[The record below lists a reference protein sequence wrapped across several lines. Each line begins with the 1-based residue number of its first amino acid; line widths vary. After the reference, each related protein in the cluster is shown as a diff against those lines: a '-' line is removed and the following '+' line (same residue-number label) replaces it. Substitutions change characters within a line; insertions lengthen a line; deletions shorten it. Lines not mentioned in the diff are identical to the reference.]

1 MGNIGSSRGGRR
13 RRRSHPQPE
22 ITANAN
28 GFVYVYTAAAVH
40 PSQNPNSSMVLGS
53 NSQPSSGA
61 GVNPPP
67 VTANSVHGPDSAP
80 SESYVEHQKAETI
93 RNHVNIKKETLR
105 IEPDE
110 DNPGNFLVAFSFDAT
125 APGSITV
132 MFFAKE
138 TIDGK
143 LIAVKEI
150 MLKQVSMPFQQG
162 LCQKFKQTSGTG
174 IGFSLLEDTELKK
187 EGDMEVY
194 PLVLKAETDG
204 NPLHDCQVTLASFEK
219 REKGEYEVQ
228 VMKQILWVKGQKYEL
243 QEIYGIGNTG
253 DGDIDGNESGRECV
267 ICLSEPRD
275 ITVLPCRHMCMCSG
289 CAKLLRS
296 HTDSCPIC
304 RHPVERLME
313 IRMSDGPGDP

>member
-1 MGNIGSSRGGRR
+1 MGSAGSSRGGRR
-13 RRRSHPQPE
+13 RQRSLPQPE
-22 ITANAN
+22 VSSNADN
-28 GFVYVYTAAAVH
+28 FLFVHSDAAV
-40 PSQNPNSSMVLGS
+40 NPAPLPTNSVDGPYSS
-53 NSQPSSGA
+53 PSS
-61 GVNPPP
+61 
-67 VTANSVHGPDSAP
+67 
-80 SESYVEHQKAETI
+80 SYVEHQKAVTI
-93 RNHVNIKKETLR
+93 RNDVNIKKETLR

-138 TIDGK
+138 TTDGR
-143 LIAVKEI
+143 LIAVKNI

-162 LCQKFKQTSGTG
+162 LSQKFKQPSGTG
-174 IGFSLLEDTELKK
+174 IDFSVLEDTELEK

-204 NPLHDCQVTLASFEK
+204 NSSHNCQVTLASFER

-228 VMKQILWVKGQKYEL
+228 VMKQILWVKGQRYEL

-253 DGDIDGNESGRECV
+253 DGDLDGNDSGRECV

-313 IRMSDGPGDP
+313 IKREWQAV